1 MPNVTMK
8 SLVARLKSLPSQTV
22 LNDTYII
29 TPENTTL
36 HRLNE
41 VGTFIWDNIDQPETV
56 ENLVIEVCERFD
68 VEREEAQKDV
78 IDFVRI
84 MHKKGLLEIS

>member
-1 MPNVTMK
+1 MPNVNVK
-8 SLVARLKSLPSQTV
+8 SLIARLKSLPSQTV
-22 LNDTYII
+22 LTDTYII

-41 VGTFIWDNIDQPETV
+41 VGTFIWDNTDAPETV
-56 ENLVIEVCERFD
+56 GNLIVKVCERFD

-78 IDFVRI
+78 IEFVRI
-84 MHKKGLLEIS
+84 MHKKGLLSIS